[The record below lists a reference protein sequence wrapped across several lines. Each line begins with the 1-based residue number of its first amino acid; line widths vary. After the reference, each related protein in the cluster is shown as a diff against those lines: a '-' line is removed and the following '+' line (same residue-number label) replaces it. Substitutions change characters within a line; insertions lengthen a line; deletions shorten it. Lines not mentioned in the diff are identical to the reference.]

1 MGFLHMG
8 VGDRMIE
15 LIEKQQFHL
24 TYNWRVDA
32 YPRGTVRLSE
42 PVNERAPD
50 GSWVNRGRM
59 IIPSTPPAET
69 REGKNLIVDTGH
81 FLVGDMLMDE
91 TGYDTGL
98 TYHAMG
104 TGTTAVAAADLTLT
118 TETSRKIMT
127 AKSRLLG
134 VVTYSTFFTA
144 AESTYAIKE
153 AGVFGHS
160 DASGTA
166 DSGSLF
172 SHYLVTFDNSGGN
185 YDITFS
191 YVLSIA

>member
-1 MGFLHMG
+1 
-8 VGDRMIE
+8 MIE
-15 LIEKQQFHL
+15 LIEKQQFRL
-24 TYNWRVDA
+24 TYNWRLTA
-32 YPRGTVRLSE
+32 YPRGTVKLSE
-42 PVNERAPD
+42 PINERAPD
-50 GSWVNRGRM
+50 GSWVNRGQR

-81 FLVGDMLMDE
+81 YLVGDMLMDE

-104 TGTTAVAAADLTLT
+104 TGATAVAAADLTLT

-160 DASGTA
+160 TASAAA

-185 YDITFS
+185 YDLTFS
-191 YVLSIA
+191 YVLSIS